1 MRGADKPIRSSGV
14 SRRRVLAGVAAA
26 SVAALA
32 APRLA
37 FAAKDKVVLQMGWI
51 KSVQYGGYFAGLE
64 KGFFDAEGIETEFLT
79 GGPSI
84 DSINVV
90 ASGQALVGDRDS
102 TNIILAR
109 AKGIP
114 VKAFAAPYQMSPY
127 ALIAA
132 KGKKISTLKEME
144 GKTIAIPQG
153 RRATMAALLKRANVD
168 ATKITFVPTGT
179 DPGILATGQVD
190 GYFGWYTNQGSM
202 LTQRGFAI
210 DYTTEHDLGNP
221 TYPVALFALDETI
234 DKKKDLLAR
243 YFRAQAK
250 AWKWFAENPEAV
262 ARATVEK
269 YGPRGLDLEQQIG
282 EAKITAPLIMMGEA
296 ATNGP
301 LWIDTPFFRDG
312 IAFGK
317 EAGFLATDVAVSS
330 VVTQDIAKAGK
341 APG

>member
-1 MRGADKPIRSSGV
+1 MRDTKSTSRSTLLG
-14 SRRRVLAGVAAA
+14 RRRALVGAATA
-26 SVAALA
+26 SASLLA

-37 FAAKDKVVLQMGWI
+37 FAAKDKVVLQMGWV

-64 KGFFDAEGIETEFLT
+64 KGFFDAEGIEAEFLT

-102 TNIILAR
+102 TNVILAR

-114 VKAFAAPYQMSPY
+114 IKAFAATYQISPY
-127 ALIAA
+127 SLISA
-132 KGKKISTLKEME
+132 KGKKIATLKAME

-153 RRATMAALLKRANVD
+153 RRATMTALLKRAGVD
-168 ATKITFVPTGT
+168 SSKITFVPTGT

-202 LTQRGFAI
+202 LTMRGFEI

-221 TYPVALFALDETI
+221 TYPVTLFALDETI
-234 DKKKDLLAR
+234 EKKKDLLVR

-250 AWKWFAENPEAV
+250 AWKWFSENPEAV
-262 ARATVEK
+262 ARMTVEK
-269 YGPRGLDLEQQIG
+269 YGARGLDVAQQTV
-282 EAKITAPLIMMGEA
+282 EAKLTSPLITMGDGKA
-296 ATNGP
+296 KGA
-301 LWIDTPFFRDG
+301 LWIETPFFADG

-317 EAGFLATDVAVSS
+317 EAGFLTKDIAISD
-330 VVTQDIAKAGK
+330 VVTQDIAIAANKG
-341 APG
+341 